1 MSKPLNRT
9 TQILAAVSQRLF
21 LALVTF
27 LAILLAIAWFQQDS
41 EAVVPAL
48 VIASG
53 VIGGF
58 VTIQRR
64 LKDLTIDDLELL
76 ESSWLQ
82 ICLSPLVGGIL
93 ALLLY
98 IIFLGG
104 LLTGSMFPTFVQD
117 GPKDAARFASI
128 FAQHASTY
136 QDYAKLF
143 VWSFLAGYSEH
154 FVTDVLGRFEGE
166 SVSKSSARQENNSE
180 GQIHQETSEIIEMRP
195 GASPVDA
202 SEKGVG

>member
-1 MSKPLNRT
+1 LFFAL
-9 TQILAAVSQRLF
+9 LAF
-21 LALVTF
+21 LG
-27 LAILLAIAWFQQDS
+27 ILLAIAWFKQDS
-41 EAVVPAL
+41 EVVVPAL

-58 VTIQRR
+58 VTLQRR

-104 LLTGSMFPTFVQD
+104 LLTGSVFPVFIQD
-117 GPKDAARFASI
+117 GGKDAARFSTI
-128 FAQHASTY
+128 FAQHAVSY

-143 VWSFLAGYSEH
+143 VWSFVAGYSEH

-166 SVSKSSARQENNSE
+166 SVGKGGGRQEANRNENTDQDSSE
-180 GQIHQETSEIIEMRP
+180 VIEMRP
-195 GASPVDA
+195 CTTPVAA
-202 SEKGVG
+202 SEKSVG